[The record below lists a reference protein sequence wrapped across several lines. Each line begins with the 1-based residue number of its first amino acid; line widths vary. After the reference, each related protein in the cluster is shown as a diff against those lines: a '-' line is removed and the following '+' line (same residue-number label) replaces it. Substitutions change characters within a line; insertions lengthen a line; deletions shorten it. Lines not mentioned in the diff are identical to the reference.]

1 VSKIRGSYLYKEDE
15 PVTHVYLVVE
25 GELKVTKKVYYD
37 KPDFLENSEEIF
49 KDPLKVTK
57 LNSKFNVK
65 NGNTTMLVHQL
76 ECVARNQ
83 FLGIEDIVNGN
94 QSYSSSVY
102 CEKSAQV
109 IAMTKADFLKLQSNH
124 LVWKTLT

>member
-1 VSKIRGSYLYKEDE
+1 MSKIRGSYLYKEDE

-37 KPDFLENSEEIF
+37 KPDFLENSVEIF

-102 CEKSAQV
+102 CEKSA
-109 IAMTKADFLKLQSNH
+109 
-124 LVWKTLT
+124 